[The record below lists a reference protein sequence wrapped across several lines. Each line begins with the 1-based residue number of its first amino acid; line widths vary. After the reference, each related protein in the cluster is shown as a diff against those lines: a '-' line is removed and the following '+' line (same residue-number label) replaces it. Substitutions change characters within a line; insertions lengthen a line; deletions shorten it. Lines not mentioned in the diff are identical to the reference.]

1 VVPQPVQP
9 FLGRI
14 AAAALLVAALVLAG
28 CGRKS
33 GLEEPPLAAAP
44 DQPATAQTGKSAAL
58 GPDGKPL
65 PPPPDKHRSFLDW
78 LID

>member
-1 VVPQPVQP
+1 VDQR

-14 AAAALLVAALVLAG
+14 AVAATLVAAVTLSG

-33 GLEEPPLAAAP
+33 GLDEPPLAAAP
-44 DQPATAQTGKSAAL
+44 DQSSTAQPRGAAAS

-65 PPPPDKHRSFLDW
+65 PPQQPEKQRTFLDW
-78 LID
+78 LLN